1 MKSSNRS
8 KLRLMGAFA
17 ALATLALAVSCR
29 GFFVNPTVTALT
41 INPTTPTVPL
51 GGTTQ
56 LSAFATFSDGSTGD
70 VTNKVSWSSNSGTVD
85 VNSGGLL
92 TGKSLSNTTATI
104 TAADQT
110 ITQTATASVC
120 VEGGSDFLISPANAS
135 ITGGTPESY
144 SATATAVINQVNT
157 PGIDITPGV
166 QWSTNNTSVTIA
178 SGTDPATATTT
189 TVTAQT
195 IVAITASYT
204 CNGVTNTFTTNLTLN
219 P

>member
-1 MKSSNRS
+1 MMSSNKS

-120 VEGGSDFLISPANAS
+120 VEGGSDFAISPVNAS
-135 ITGGTPESY
+135 VPAGTPQPYTAS
-144 SATATAVINQVNT
+144 ATAVINQVST

-166 QWSTNNTSVTIA
+166 QWSTNNTSVTIS
-178 SGTDPATATTT
+178 SGTDPVTATTT
-189 TVTAQT
+189 TASTTPV
-195 IVAITASYT
+195 VITASYT
-204 CNGVTNTFTTNLTLN
+204 CNGVTNTFTTNLTVN
-219 P
+219 

>member
-1 MKSSNRS
+1 
-8 KLRLMGAFA
+8 MGAFA

-70 VTNKVSWSSNSGTVD
+70 VTNKVSWISNSATVD

-92 TGKSLSNTTATI
+92 TGKSLSNATATI
-104 TAADQT
+104 TATDQT

-120 VEGGSDFLISPANAS
+120 VEGGSDFAISPVNAS
-135 ITGGTPESY
+135 VPAGTPQPYTAS
-144 SATATAVINQVNT
+144 ATAVINQVNT

-166 QWSTNNTSVTIA
+166 QWSTNNTSVTIS
-178 SGTDPATATTT
+178 SGTDPVTATTT
-189 TVTAQT
+189 TASTTPV
-195 IVAITASYT
+195 VITASYT
-204 CNGVTNTFTTNLTLN
+204 CNGVTNTFTTNLTVN
-219 P
+219 